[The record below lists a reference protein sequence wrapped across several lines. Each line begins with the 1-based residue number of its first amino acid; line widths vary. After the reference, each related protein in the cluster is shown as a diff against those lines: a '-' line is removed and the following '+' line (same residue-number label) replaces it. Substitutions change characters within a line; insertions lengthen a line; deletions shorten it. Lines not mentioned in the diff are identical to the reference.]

1 MAFRALRPLG
11 ASATGRGTFNVQEF
25 RGLDK
30 VSGEDNFSPYRAA
43 DLENFIRDKIG
54 QVKKRGGFEAETG
67 TAPEWREI
75 WNGICFEYSAGDI
88 RISKG
93 DVYYDM
99 KKLLPDA
106 SQVSEIQAAVGYS
119 FSDAFCVLARTD
131 TGFAVMKC
139 TDYTL
144 IQYAVFFEKKTV
156 LGAKELAWGGEGAW
170 IPSEGAEPNLL
181 DDDFIPIST
190 IVENATPVGN
200 GQIMFSPNILTPFV
214 RETFTVTEKDYD
226 NPSDKPDRCAR
237 FQLSNRDIC
246 VLDGSAVIA
255 ANEWMADGT
264 EQKTYWEKNYYG
276 KLTAKGVEVLRNSV
290 KVEVYKRRYNTAEQD
305 VYAWVDV
312 TELCFGDP
320 SDPSGFLNTEA
331 GALWIPRANIKASPE
346 EGKPSVR
353 ITYMRNAKEQRKNLK
368 ELIGGNLCTRY
379 GVSGYK
385 DRAFIASQ
393 NRIYYSEAGDGL
405 RINELNYVEPCPSD
419 RTIVAM
425 GGQGKYLYAVDSEG
439 VSYAIGGAVAE
450 DNTAAFARDASFVI
464 LDHVQGEK
472 PVGNILDVFGDEF
485 CYLSE
490 MGLVAIRHDDFYD
503 KRYAQNRSRMLGELL
518 KGKRLCACRWGSF
531 MVIGAEDRLYLL
543 DEMQQSTLPDCKY
556 SGKQYEAYV
565 FTFDKAFLAASGVAV
580 NDTVAPVDYES
591 EESEPTQLPTYIS
604 KVWTEGDSLK
614 VCAGGKIWT
623 YDPEGKADLDAE
635 GNKYPITAVWVTPKL
650 SLSSFYRKKIIH
662 RLALTLG
669 GEMCS
674 VRLEYRTD
682 NREDW
687 TVLREYDGRFY
698 RFDYGAINY
707 GFWTYR
713 GEVSRLQLI
722 INRRPSRKFNKI
734 QFKFTN
740 ANEDGLS
747 LAEFGM
753 VYETEVL

>member
-54 QVKKRGGFEAETG
+54 QVKKRGGFSVVNYG
-67 TAPEWREI
+67 KDIRWVDLWR
-75 WNGICFEYSAGDI
+75 GYRFEYTGSSLCYEKIEEGSMQITMRDEEEDLMVVTSAI
-88 RISKG
+88 
-93 DVYYDM
+93 
-99 KKLLPDA
+99 
-106 SQVSEIQAAVGYS
+106 
-119 FSDAFCVLARTD
+119 
-131 TGFAVMKC
+131 GFAAGG
-139 TDYTL
+139 DYYLLYCDNDNVYRVTKFS
-144 IQYAVFFEKKTV
+144 INDEDESVKKNTV
-156 LGAKELAWGGEGAW
+156 ELAIGPVMSNSISG
-170 IPSEGAEPNLL
+170 IEGAELPDKVNKNALSSALNKKYSYNVGPSKYIPVPVIVSAADPEGGGDLMQSPNLL
-181 DDDFIPIST
+181 
-190 IVENATPVGN
+190 
-200 GQIMFSPNILTPFV
+200 SPYV
-214 RETFTVTEKDYD
+214 QETFSTKAGVK
-226 NPSDKPDRCAR
+226 R
-237 FQLSNRDIC
+237 FQLSMQDIALYDPSGEP
-246 VLDGSAVIA
+246 VSAE
-255 ANEWMADGT
+255 EWADGGI
-264 EQKTYWEKNYYG
+264 YWETNTEGYG
-276 KLTAKGVEVLRNSV
+276 RLKEDGAAVLNASL
-290 KVEVYKRRYNTAEQD
+290 KVEVYTATGTDDHPDYEWKTKTGLFEKEK
-305 VYAWVDV
+305 A
-312 TELCFGDP
+312 
-320 SDPSGFLNTEA
+320 GFVNPKN
-331 GALWIPRANIKASPE
+331 GGVWIPSADIGVAPV
-346 EGKPSVR
+346 EGEPNVR
-353 ITYMRNAKEQRKNLK
+353 ITYIRNQDSYLADLK
-368 ELIGGNLCTRY
+368 LLFSATNVTTY
-379 GVSGYK
+379 GVGGYK
-385 DRAFIASQ
+385 DRVFLSVG
-393 NRIYYSEAGDGL
+393 NRIYYSGMDEPMYFG
-405 RINELNYVEPCPSD
+405 ELNYVEPCPSD

-698 RFDYGAINY
+698 VFDYGAINY

-747 LAEFGM
+747 LAEFGI